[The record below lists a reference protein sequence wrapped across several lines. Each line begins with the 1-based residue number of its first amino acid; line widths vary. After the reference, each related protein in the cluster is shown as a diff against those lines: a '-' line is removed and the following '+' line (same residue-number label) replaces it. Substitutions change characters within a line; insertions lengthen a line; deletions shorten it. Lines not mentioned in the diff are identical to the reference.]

1 MLSLIVSSASYA
13 PALRSAAPV
22 VQRAAAP
29 TMKKSEALP
38 FMEEPAH
45 LAGMVGNVG
54 FDPLSLSVRARPPP
68 PPLALPSPAHNPRAA
83 PPQTPQ
89 NIKWMREAELKHGR
103 MTMLAWTGYVAVDL
117 GLKLP
122 GAKYAALTSY
132 TAHQGTADY
141 ELFFLLLL
149 VGTAETIGFKQ
160 IYDMMDGADRDAGDF
175 GFDPLMLLKGNEVQ
189 YKEAELVH
197 GRAAMLAFSAV
208 VTQGAMN
215 DAFGVGSQTFPYF

>member
-1 MLSLIVSSASYA
+1 MLSLIVSSASYNA
-13 PALRSAAPV
+13 ALRSTAPV
-22 VQRAAAP
+22 VQRAASP

-54 FDPLSLSVRARPPP
+54 FDPLSLS
-68 PPLALPSPAHNPRAA
+68 
-83 PPQTPQ
+83 TPQ

-103 MTMLAWTGYVAVDL
+103 MCMLAWTGYVAVDL

-189 YKEAELVH
+189 YKEAELMH

>member
-13 PALRSAAPV
+13 PALRSTAPV

-45 LAGMVGNVG
+45 LAGMIGNVG
-54 FDPLSLSVRARPPP
+54 FDPLSLS
-68 PPLALPSPAHNPRAA
+68 
-83 PPQTPQ
+83 TPQ

-103 MTMLAWTGYVAVDL
+103 MCMLAWTGYVAVDL

>member
-1 MLSLIVSSASYA
+1 MLSLIVSSASYNA
-13 PALRSAAPV
+13 ALRSTAPV
-22 VQRAAAP
+22 VQRAASP

-45 LAGMVGNVG
+45 LAGMIGNVG
-54 FDPLSLSVRARPPP
+54 FDPLSLS
-68 PPLALPSPAHNPRAA
+68 
-83 PPQTPQ
+83 TPQ

-103 MTMLAWTGYVAVDL
+103 MCMLAWTGYVAVDL

>member
-1 MLSLIVSSASYA
+1 MLSLIVSSASYNA
-13 PALRSAAPV
+13 ALRSTAPV

-45 LAGMVGNVG
+45 LAGMIGNVG
-54 FDPLSLSVRARPPP
+54 FDPLSLS
-68 PPLALPSPAHNPRAA
+68 
-83 PPQTPQ
+83 TPQ

-132 TAHQGTADY
+132 TAHQVCVCPRAVLSLPQSLTPPSLVPGHRRLRALLPAAARRNRRDDRLQAD
-141 ELFFLLLL
+141 LRH
-149 VGTAETIGFKQ
+149 
-160 IYDMMDGADRDAGDF
+160 DGRRR
-175 GFDPLMLLKGNEVQ
+175 PRRRRLRL
-189 YKEAELVH
+189 
-197 GRAAMLAFSAV
+197 
-208 VTQGAMN
+208 
-215 DAFGVGSQTFPYF
+215 

>member
-1 MLSLIVSSASYA
+1 MLSLIVSSASYNA
-13 PALRSAAPV
+13 ALRSTAPV

-45 LAGMVGNVG
+45 LAGMIGNVG
-54 FDPLSLSVRARPPP
+54 FDPLSLS
-68 PPLALPSPAHNPRAA
+68 
-83 PPQTPQ
+83 TPQ

-103 MTMLAWTGYVAVDL
+103 MTMLAWTATS
-117 GLKLP
+117 P
-122 GAKYAALTSY
+122 STWASSCRARSTRRSPSY

-197 GRAAMLAFSAV
+197 GRAAMLAF
-208 VTQGAMN
+208 QRGG
-215 DAFGVGSQTFPYF
+215 DAGCDERRVRRRLADLPLLLSRRVEN

>member
-1 MLSLIVSSASYA
+1 MLSLIVSSASYNA
-13 PALRSAAPV
+13 ALRSTAPV

-45 LAGMVGNVG
+45 LAGMIGNVG
-54 FDPLSLSVRARPPP
+54 FDPLSLS
-68 PPLALPSPAHNPRAA
+68 
-83 PPQTPQ
+83 TPQ

-103 MTMLAWTGYVAVDL
+103 MCMLAWTGYVAVDL

-175 GFDPLMLLKGNEVQ
+175 GFDPLKLLKGNEVQ

>member
-1 MLSLIVSSASYA
+1 MLSLIVSSASYNA
-13 PALRSAAPV
+13 ALRSTAPV
-22 VQRAAAP
+22 VTRAAAP
-29 TMKKSEALP
+29 SMKKSEALP
-38 FMEEPAH
+38 FMEQPAH
-45 LAGMVGNVG
+45 LEGMIGNVG
-54 FDPLSLSVRARPPP
+54 FDPLSLS
-68 PPLALPSPAHNPRAA
+68 
-83 PPQTPQ
+83 TPQ

-103 MTMLAWTGYVAVDL
+103 MCMLAWTGYVAVDL

>member
-1 MLSLIVSSASYA
+1 MLSLFVSSASYNA
-13 PALRSAAPV
+13 ALRSTAPV

-54 FDPLSLSVRARPPP
+54 FDPLSLS
-68 PPLALPSPAHNPRAA
+68 
-83 PPQTPQ
+83 TPQ

-103 MTMLAWTGYVAVDL
+103 MCMLAWTGYVAVDL

>member
-45 LAGMVGNVG
+45 LAGMIGNVG
-54 FDPLSLSVRARPPP
+54 FDPLSLS
-68 PPLALPSPAHNPRAA
+68 
-83 PPQTPQ
+83 TPQ

>member
-1 MLSLIVSSASYA
+1 MLSLIVSSASYNA
-13 PALRSAAPV
+13 ALRSTAPV

-54 FDPLSLSVRARPPP
+54 FDPLSLS
-68 PPLALPSPAHNPRAA
+68 
-83 PPQTPQ
+83 TPQ

-132 TAHQGTADY
+132 TAHQVCVCPRAVLSLPQSLTPPS
-141 ELFFLLLL
+141 L
-149 VGTAETIGFKQ
+149 VPGH
-160 IYDMMDGADRDAGDF
+160 R
-175 GFDPLMLLKGNEVQ
+175 
-189 YKEAELVH
+189 
-197 GRAAMLAFSAV
+197 
-208 VTQGAMN
+208 
-215 DAFGVGSQTFPYF
+215 

>member
-1 MLSLIVSSASYA
+1 MMLSLIVSSASYNA
-13 PALRSAAPV
+13 ALRSTAPV

-54 FDPLSLSVRARPPP
+54 FDPLSLS
-68 PPLALPSPAHNPRAA
+68 
-83 PPQTPQ
+83 TPQ

-103 MTMLAWTGYVAVDL
+103 MCMLAWTGYVAVDL

>member
-1 MLSLIVSSASYA
+1 MISLIVSSASYA
-13 PALRSAAPV
+13 PALRSTAPV

-45 LAGMVGNVG
+45 LAGMIGNVG
-54 FDPLSLSVRARPPP
+54 FDPLSLS
-68 PPLALPSPAHNPRAA
+68 
-83 PPQTPQ
+83 TPQ

>member
-1 MLSLIVSSASYA
+1 MLSLIVSSASYNA
-13 PALRSAAPV
+13 ALRSTAPV

-54 FDPLSLSVRARPPP
+54 FDPLSLS
-68 PPLALPSPAHNPRAA
+68 
-83 PPQTPQ
+83 TPQ

>member
-1 MLSLIVSSASYA
+1 MLSLIVSSASYNA
-13 PALRSAAPV
+13 ALRSTAPV
-22 VQRAAAP
+22 VQRAASP

-54 FDPLSLSVRARPPP
+54 FDPLSLS
-68 PPLALPSPAHNPRAA
+68 
-83 PPQTPQ
+83 TPQ

-103 MTMLAWTGYVAVDL
+103 MCMLAWTGYVAVDL

-132 TAHQGTADY
+132 TAHQGTADC

>member
-1 MLSLIVSSASYA
+1 MLSLIVSSASYNA
-13 PALRSAAPV
+13 ALRSTAPV

-38 FMEEPAH
+38 FMEEPAP
-45 LAGMVGNVG
+45 LAGMIGNVG
-54 FDPLSLSVRARPPP
+54 FDPLSLS
-68 PPLALPSPAHNPRAA
+68 
-83 PPQTPQ
+83 TPQ

>member
-1 MLSLIVSSASYA
+1 MVCGVSS
-13 PALRSAAPV
+13 LNAPV
-22 VQRAAAP
+22 ARAPPVSMMA
-29 TMKKSEALP
+29 KSRALP
-38 FMEEPAH
+38 WSESPAH
-45 LAGMVGNVG
+45 LAGMIGNVG
-54 FDPLSLSVRARPPP
+54 FDPLSLS
-68 PPLALPSPAHNPRAA
+68 
-83 PPQTPQ
+83 TPQ

>member
-1 MLSLIVSSASYA
+1 MLSLIVSSASYNA
-13 PALRSAAPV
+13 ALRSTAPV
-22 VQRAAAP
+22 VQRAASP

-54 FDPLSLSVRARPPP
+54 FDPLSLS
-68 PPLALPSPAHNPRAA
+68 
-83 PPQTPQ
+83 TPQ

-103 MTMLAWTGYVAVDL
+103 MCMLAWTGYVAVDL

-132 TAHQGTADY
+132 TAHSGTADY

-175 GFDPLMLLKGNEVQ
+175 GFDPLMLLKV
-189 YKEAELVH
+189 
-197 GRAAMLAFSAV
+197 RARAPPRARRARPPRPSPSPRHLSARRA
-208 VTQGAMN
+208 TRSSTRRRSSCTA
-215 DAFGVGSQTFPYF
+215 APPCSPSAPW

>member
-1 MLSLIVSSASYA
+1 MRVSVCHA
-13 PALRSAAPV
+13 
-22 VQRAAAP
+22 
-29 TMKKSEALP
+29 
-38 FMEEPAH
+38 
-45 LAGMVGNVG
+45 
-54 FDPLSLSVRARPPP
+54 P
-68 PPLALPSPAHNPRAA
+68 PPLNRSRRLPS
-83 PPQTPQ
+83 
-89 NIKWMREAELKHGR
+89 
-103 MTMLAWTGYVAVDL
+103 
-117 GLKLP
+117 
-122 GAKYAALTSY
+122 
-132 TAHQGTADY
+132 QGTADY

>member
-1 MLSLIVSSASYA
+1 MLSLIVSSASYNA
-13 PALRSAAPV
+13 ALRSTAPV

-45 LAGMVGNVG
+45 LAGMIGNVG
-54 FDPLSLSVRARPPP
+54 FDPLSLS
-68 PPLALPSPAHNPRAA
+68 
-83 PPQTPQ
+83 TPQ

-132 TAHQGTADY
+132 TAHQVCVCPCAMRLLSPIAHTA
-141 ELFFLLLL
+141 FPP
-149 VGTAETIGFKQ
+149 TRA
-160 IYDMMDGADRDAGDF
+160 
-175 GFDPLMLLKGNEVQ
+175 PLTTSSSSCCCSSEPP
-189 YKEAELVH
+189 
-197 GRAAMLAFSAV
+197 RRSASSRS
-208 VTQGAMN
+208 T
-215 DAFGVGSQTFPYF
+215 T

>member
-1 MLSLIVSSASYA
+1 MLSLIVSSASYNA
-13 PALRSAAPV
+13 ALRSTAPV
-22 VQRAAAP
+22 VQRAASP

-54 FDPLSLSVRARPPP
+54 FDPLSLS
-68 PPLALPSPAHNPRAA
+68 
-83 PPQTPQ
+83 TPQ

-103 MTMLAWTGYVAVDL
+103 MCMLAWTGYVAVDL

>member
-1 MLSLIVSSASYA
+1 MLSLIVSSASYNA
-13 PALRSAAPV
+13 ALRSTAPV
-22 VQRAAAP
+22 VQRAASP

-54 FDPLSLSVRARPPP
+54 FDPLSLS
-68 PPLALPSPAHNPRAA
+68 
-83 PPQTPQ
+83 TPQ

>member
-1 MLSLIVSSASYA
+1 MRGRATYA
-13 PALRSAAPV
+13 ARRSGLRAPV
-22 VQRAAAP
+22 QASRAPYAQAN
-29 TMKKSEALP
+29 
-38 FMEEPAH
+38 EPR
-45 LAGMVGNVG
+45 L
-54 FDPLSLSVRARPPP
+54 RP
-68 PPLALPSPAHNPRAA
+68 R
-83 PPQTPQ
+83 Q
-89 NIKWMREAELKHGR
+89 
-103 MTMLAWTGYVAVDL
+103 VAVDL